1 MYTKQSKKMIPIDIL
16 EILKQYTDEDHRL
29 SQKDIEKILLEKY
42 DLKVDRRS
50 VKRGIMDLIDMGLD
64 IQYREIPRKF
74 KDKSTGFDED
84 QTIMTDFYLE
94 RDFSDCEIRLLI
106 DELLDSKYIPVHQR
120 RQLINKLESLSSVY
134 FRKNRPSDFNFPD
147 ESVQSNQLFFTLDVV
162 EDAIANN
169 NMVSFR
175 YPRFVVG
182 VKGSVETVYE
192 MYCVVPVNMKVIDG
206 DYILEYYGEG
216 PDELFLRLDYIK
228 DIRIADKNKGKGR
241 DYSARNDSFEKRTVS
256 FRTTESMLP
265 IFVDEF
271 GSKSIRVEE
280 DGDEIILDVKMPED
294 YVVDFATRYSDQLTV
309 LGPESVKTKVIEKL
323 QAGLSRYGSVA

>member
-1 MYTKQSKKMIPIDIL
+1 MYTKQSKKMIPIDVL

-29 SQKDIEKILLEKY
+29 SQKEIEKILIEKY

-64 IQYREIPRKF
+64 IQYREIPRRF
-74 KDKSTGFDED
+74 KDKSTGCDED

-120 RQLINKLESLSSVY
+120 RQLIKKLESLSSVY
-134 FRKNRPSDFNFPD
+134 FRKNMSSAVHSHD
-147 ESVQSNQLFFTLDVV
+147 ENIQNNQLFFTLDVV
-162 EDAIANN
+162 DEAISNN

-182 VKGSVETVYE
+182 MKGSVETVYE
-192 MYCVVPVNMKVIDG
+192 MYCVTPVDMKVING
-206 DYILEYYGEG
+206 DYILEYCGEG

-241 DYSARNDSFEKRTVS
+241 AYTNRKDSAEKRTVS

-265 IFVDEF
+265 VFVGEF
-271 GSKSIRVEE
+271 GSKSIRAEE
-280 DGDEIILDVKMPED
+280 DGDGIILDVKMAED

-309 LGPESVKTKVIEKL
+309 MGPESVKTKVIEKL
-323 QAGLSRYGSVA
+323 QSGLSRYGSVA